1 MTPLVT
7 LQVCSGSALS
17 FMQKVKPEKS
27 LPLKSSTWFV
37 GVMTSC
43 AVVFTSAKM
52 RQNKMAVDFM
62 PARIVRPC
70 PQVKRTVKAVFA
82 RARKPTRAE
91 SRGDIPPVFQNDNR
105 ISCKASRGD
114 QSAKHFRAGHRGRCG
129 AVRWG
134 RTAG

>member
-17 FMQKVKPEKS
+17 FMKNVQPEKS

-43 AVVFTSAKM
+43 AAVFASAKM

-70 PQVKRTVKAVFA
+70 PQVKRVAKAAFA
-82 RARKPTRAE
+82 RVRKPARVE
-91 SRGDIPPVFQNDNR
+91 SHGDIPPVFQNDNR
-105 ISCKASRGD
+105 ISCKASKGD
-114 QSAKHFRAGHRGRCG
+114 QCAKHFRAGRRGRCG
-129 AVRWG
+129 SARWG
-134 RTAG
+134 RTAR